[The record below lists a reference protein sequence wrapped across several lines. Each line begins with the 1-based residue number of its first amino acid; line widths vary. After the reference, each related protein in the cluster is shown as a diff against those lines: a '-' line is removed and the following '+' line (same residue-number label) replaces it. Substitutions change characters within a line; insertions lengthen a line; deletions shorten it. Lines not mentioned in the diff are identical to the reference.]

1 MRSTARPLTSRQY
14 SDDFDEIS
22 ETAASV
28 RTEGV
33 ESEIETIATESRS
46 PSPFRYKKIGV
57 KPCSHVTFAFAFASD
72 VKNGSYGNK

>member
-1 MRSTARPLTSRQY
+1 MISTARPLTSRQY

-46 PSPFRYKKIGV
+46 PSPFRYKQLE
-57 KPCSHVTFAFAFASD
+57 
-72 VKNGSYGNK
+72 

>member
-1 MRSTARPLTSRQY
+1 MLRSGSSSPDVISTARPLTSRQY

-46 PSPFRYKKIGV
+46 PSPFRYKQLERSLV
-57 KPCSHVTFAFAFASD
+57 HM
-72 VKNGSYGNK
+72 